1 MDELELVGRRYE
13 QVVPPQ
19 PQVIESGHARLLDAI
34 GSTPRRAAR
43 GRRIALRLAVAAT
56 AVVALV
62 AGLTTVRDR
71 GAAPAPA
78 VPAGNAAVRLAER
91 AETVARSEPLV
102 TMGPNQWIYV
112 RSMRRDMKA
121 RPERRV
127 VESWIRM
134 DGRRSPAGRLP
145 LAVRGTVLTGLP
157 EDPEAAL
164 ARLYAEV
171 DRIRARPQPK
181 GRVTEYAAGIIGVPR
196 DAAVFDFVTR
206 LLDAYD
212 VTPRSQATLYGALSR
227 LPGVKVL
234 PDVPDAAG
242 RHGVAFSIATSDASR
257 LELILDPRTYHY
269 LGLRD
274 VITRDH
280 GRDEEVIYWVAR
292 LSAQPVARPGERP

>member
-1 MDELELVGRRYE
+1 VDELELVGRRYE
-13 QVVPPQ
+13 QVAPPR

-43 GRRIALRLAVAAT
+43 GRRIAVRLAVAAT
-56 AVVALV
+56 AVGALV

-71 GAAPAPA
+71 GAAPA
-78 VPAGNAAVRLAER
+78 VPAGSAAVRLAER
-91 AETVARSEPLV
+91 AETVARREPLV
-102 TMGPNQWIYV
+102 TMGPHQWVYV
-112 RSMRRDMKA
+112 RSMQRGLKA

-134 DGRRSPAGRLP
+134 DGRRFPAGRLP

-164 ARLYAEV
+164 TRLYAEV
-171 DRIRARPQPK
+171 DRIRAEPRSK
-181 GRVTEYAAGIIGVPR
+181 GRVTEYVAGIIGVPR

-212 VTPRSQATLYGALSR
+212 VAPRSQATLYGALSR
-227 LPGVKVL
+227 LPGVDVL

-257 LELILDPRTYHY
+257 LELILDPRTYHF

-280 GRDEEVIYWVAR
+280 GRNEEVSYWVAR

>member
-13 QVVPPQ
+13 RIAAPH

-34 GSTPRRAAR
+34 RPTPRRSAK
-43 GRRIALRLAVAAT
+43 GRIALRLAVAAT

-62 AGLTTVRDR
+62 AALTTVREPDPTTAP
-71 GAAPAPA
+71 AAPAGSP
-78 VPAGNAAVRLAER
+78 AVRLAER
-91 AETVARSEPLV
+91 ARTVARSEPLV
-102 TMGPNQWIYV
+102 TMGPHQWIYV
-112 RSMRRDMKA
+112 RSMQRDTKA
-121 RPERRV
+121 RSGRRV

-134 DGRRSPAGRLP
+134 DGRRHPADRLP
-145 LAVRGTVLTGLP
+145 LAVHGTVLTGLP
-157 EDPEAAL
+157 EAPEAAL

-227 LPGVKVL
+227 LPGVEVL
-234 PDVPDAAG
+234 PDVPDTAG

-257 LELILDPRTYHY
+257 LELILDPRTYRY

-280 GRDEEVIYWVAR
+280 GRNEEIIYGVAR
-292 LSAQPVARPGERP
+292 LSARPVARPGERP